1 MSEKMINTPQEK
13 AETIRT
19 TYNVMNGELSKIIV
33 GQQVVTRN
41 LFVCLLCGGHALI
54 EGVPGLGKTL
64 IVKSLSQLLD
74 LKYSRIQFTPDL
86 MPADILGTN
95 IVKEDEHGTRYFEF
109 YKGPIFGQLIL
120 ADEINRASPKTQSAL
135 LEAMQEERIT
145 VFGAEYPLT
154 PPFMVLATQ
163 NPIEMEGTYPLPE
176 AQIDRFFFKLK
187 MAYPDTDELRE
198 IIDKT
203 TQDYHPELQQVMQAE
218 TILEMR
224 ELVKQVPIAEH
235 VKTYAIRLVLATHP
249 DNKFAVQNTK
259 NYVMY
264 GASPRGVQSLV
275 LAGKASALLEG
286 RYNVSIDD
294 IKAIAKPSLRH
305 RIVLNI
311 KGEAEGI
318 DEDSIIEDIL
328 ESIPEKILFHGKT
341 AN

>member
-1 MSEKMINTPQEK
+1 MKEK
-13 AETIRT
+13 AEAIKN
-19 TYNVMNGELSKIIV
+19 TYNVMNAELAKVIV
-33 GQQVVTRN
+33 GQRDVLKN
-41 LFVCLLCGGHALI
+41 LFVCLLCGGHVLI

-95 IVKEDEHGTRYFEF
+95 IVKEDERGNRSFEF

-145 VFGAEYPLT
+145 VFGTEYALT

-187 MAYPDTDELRE
+187 ITYPDADELRE

-203 TQDYHPELQQVMQAE
+203 TQDYHPELQKVMQAASV
-218 TILEMR
+218 LEMR
-224 ELVKQVPIAEH
+224 EVVKQVPLAEH

-249 DNKFAVQNTK
+249 KNKFAVQKTK
-259 NYVMY
+259 NYVLY
-264 GASPRGVQSLV
+264 GASPRGVQSLI
-275 LAGKASALLEG
+275 LAGKVSALLDG

-294 IKAIAKPSLRH
+294 IKAIAKPSLCH

-318 DEDSIIEDIL
+318 DEDTIIEDII

-341 AN
+341 SN